1 LVKNSEATGFEK
13 RRRAAARGPFLSF
26 REDNPRHRHP
36 RPLKTGQIQ
45 GGTGFALPVCVPLDV
60 VLGRALACCAHPWAS
75 WRILPA
81 RGRLM
86 LVAAYVSASYV
97 TVLSLLLIA

>member
-1 LVKNSEATGFEK
+1 MS
-13 RRRAAARGPFLSF
+13 
-26 REDNPRHRHP
+26 
-36 RPLKTGQIQ
+36 
-45 GGTGFALPVCVPLDV
+45 GGIGFALLGSVPLDI

-75 WRILPA
+75 WRLLPA
-81 RGRLM
+81 RGRLW

>member
-1 LVKNSEATGFEK
+1 V
-13 RRRAAARGPFLSF
+13 PF
-26 REDNPRHRHP
+26 
-36 RPLKTGQIQ
+36 
-45 GGTGFALPVCVPLDV
+45 DV
-60 VLGRALACCAHPWAS
+60 VLGRVLACCVHPWAS

-97 TVLSLLLIA
+97 AVLTLLLIA